1 LAHPQTL
8 KDPVGVT
15 DMVLLDK
22 ITEDALLKNLNKRF
36 DEGEIYTYIGNVV
49 VSVNP

>member
-1 LAHPQTL
+1 MS
-8 KDPVGVT
+8 

-22 ITEDALLKNLNKRF
+22 ITEDAILKNLNMRF
-36 DEGEIYTYIGNVV
+36 DDGDIYTYIGNVV